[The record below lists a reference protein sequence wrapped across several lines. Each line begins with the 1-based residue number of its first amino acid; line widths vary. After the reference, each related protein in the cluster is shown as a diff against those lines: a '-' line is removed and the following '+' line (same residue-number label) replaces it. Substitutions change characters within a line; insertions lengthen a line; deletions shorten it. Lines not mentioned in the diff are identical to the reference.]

1 MLLDLNRPARRKTIS
16 LTPLIDVV
24 FILLL
29 FFMLTSSFLHL
40 RQIDVSAVTQAKQE
54 KEYSQPFVVKILN
67 NKGDF
72 KLKNQQFSSSN
83 VAKIESFVTEHPKAV
98 YIIETEGGVTTQT
111 MISLLD
117 TFKQAGAQSV
127 SLAGIN

>member
-1 MLLDLNRPARRKTIS
+1 MLLNLNRPARRKSIS

-40 RQIDVSAVTQAKQE
+40 RQIDVSAVTKAKQE
-54 KEYSQPFVVKILN
+54 KEYDQPFTVMIVNNQGAFTLN
-67 NKGDF
+67 NQRYANSVASIQAF
-72 KLKNQQFSSSN
+72 VMEHKN
-83 VAKIESFVTEHPKAV
+83 AV
-98 YIIETEGGVTTQT
+98 YIIETENGIKTQT

-117 TFKQAGAQSV
+117 TFKKAGAKSV

>member
-29 FFMLTSSFLHL
+29 FFMLTSSFLHM
-40 RQIDVSAVTQAKQE
+40 RQIDVSAVTQSKQE
-54 KEYSQPFVVKILN
+54 KEYDKPFMVKILN
-67 NKGDF
+67 DQGDF
-72 KLKNQQFSSSN
+72 KLNNQRFLITSKPEIQ
-83 VAKIESFVTEHPKAV
+83 SFVTQHKKAV
-98 YIIETEGGVTTQT
+98 YIIETDKGVKTQT
-111 MISLLD
+111 MISILDLL
-117 TFKQAGAQSV
+117 KQSGADAV